1 HGVPRAA
8 STVERTEQAKQKE
21 LQQIDQYN
29 DLVRLVNTKVSEKQY
44 TAETLALVLKLLTQN
59 PEYYTIWNHRRLI
72 LQDTF
77 RNALAEPS
85 SAESSPES
93 TALSPGQ
100 QTILDHIVNDLRF
113 LVPLLLKFPKCY
125 WIWNHRLWLLEQST
139 QHLPASHARH
149 LWQEELGL
157 VGKMLNRD
165 SRNFHGWSYRRI
177 VVAHLEQ
184 LPAAEVKGTTSMV
197 EPEFAYTTKMI
208 NTNLSNFS
216 AWHNRSKLI
225 PRLLAERNADAS
237 ARRAFLAA
245 EFAFIQRALY
255 TDPYD
260 QSLWFYH
267 AYLMSTVDLR
277 TPTDAR
283 ICFELNS
290 GSSLPEETCEEQLE
304 SIKDMMDGAEDCKWI
319 YQALLYCALALKAV
333 NPDSTSV
340 SDNEMTVWL
349 AELRKLDPLRSGRW
363 DDLGKMLKL

>member
-1 HGVPRAA
+1 MASHGVPRTAA
-8 STVERTEQAKQKE
+8 VERTEQVKQKE

-29 DLVRLVNTKVSEKQY
+29 ELVRLVNTKVSEEQY
-44 TAETLALVLKLLTQN
+44 STETLALVSKLLTQN
-59 PEYYTIWNHRRLI
+59 PEYYTIWNYRRLI

-77 RNALAEPS
+77 KNALAEP
-85 SAESSPES
+85 AIEPA
-93 TALSPGQ
+93 ALSPGQ
-100 QTILDHIVNDLRF
+100 QIILDYIVNDLRF

-139 QHLPASHARH
+139 GQLPASHARR

-184 LPAAEVKGTTSMV
+184 LPAAETDQEAERSGTSMT

-225 PRLLAERNADAS
+225 PRLLAERNADES

-245 EFAFIQRALY
+245 EFEFIQRALY

-267 AYLMSTVDLR
+267 AYLMNTVDPD
-277 TPTDAR
+277 TPPEAR
-283 ICFELNS
+283 ICLDLDS
-290 GSSLPEETCEEQLE
+290 GLPKETYDEQLE

-319 YQALLYCALALKAV
+319 YQALLQCALALKAV
-333 NPDSTSV
+333 SPDSV
-340 SDNEMTVWL
+340 SEDEMAAWL
-349 AELRKLDPLRSGRW
+349 AELRKLDPLRSERW
-363 DDLGKMLKL
+363 DDLSKKLNI